1 VPSDSRE
8 ASVSQSVEP
17 LILSTC
23 FARLYQLATNS
34 PTQRTH
40 HAAIFSI
47 WIVRFFNFSQM
58 YHLSYI
64 DCERH
69 LRSVARANTAYFG
82 TTYPGAS

>member
-8 ASVSQSVEP
+8 ASVSQPVEP

-40 HAAIFSI
+40 HAAIFFDVDSK
-47 WIVRFFNFSQM
+47 VVQSQM

-64 DCERH
+64 DCDRH
-69 LRSVARANTAYFG
+69 LGSVARANTTYFG